1 MGKTNHPKK
10 IEKPAKTIKIS
21 NKIPIII
28 KKHLKIVPKIRKI
41 KFEKNASKYFPISN
55 PLPYD
60 HLYLRQGEKN
70 VLIKRETEK

>member
-10 IEKPAKTIKIS
+10 IEIPAKIIKIS
-21 NKIPIII
+21 NNNPIII
-28 KKHLKIVPKIRKI
+28 KKNLKIAPKIREI
-41 KFEKNASKYFPISN
+41 KLETKASKYFPISN

>member
-10 IEKPAKTIKIS
+10 IEKPAKIIKIS

-60 HLYLRQGEKN
+60 HLYLCQGEKK
-70 VLIKRETEK
+70 VFIKSRIEK

>member
-10 IEKPAKTIKIS
+10 IEKPAKIIKIS